1 MGVPRRER
9 DQPAGS
15 SVVLEL
21 REDARPAD
29 ARAGQAERPRRLSCY
44 RRFRHIV
51 EQLAQAC
58 TPRVAAGT
66 RAQVLLLGD

>member
-1 MGVPRRER
+1 MPRRER
-9 DQPAGS
+9 DQPTGS

-21 REDARPAD
+21 REDAGLLTREPV
-29 ARAGQAERPRRLSCY
+29 RRKGRVGFCY
-44 RRFRHIV
+44 RRSRHIV
-51 EQLAQAC
+51 EQTAQAR